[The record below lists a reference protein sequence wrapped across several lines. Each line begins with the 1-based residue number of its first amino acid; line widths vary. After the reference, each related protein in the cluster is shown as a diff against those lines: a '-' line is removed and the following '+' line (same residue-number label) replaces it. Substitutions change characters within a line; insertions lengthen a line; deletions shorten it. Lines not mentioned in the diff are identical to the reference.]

1 MTVTYIDFSA
11 ASAEQADFCWKVE
24 YQGPSR
30 KGDPSKWFLLFTFTE
45 NEFFPEDVEA
55 YSFVVC
61 NKPGGDLRNNVTAVR
76 HLSFEE
82 LDEEGLAEAVR
93 EFAQYPEDERRMFLW
108 HYTLSGNKVKR
119 RIGSSSTIIRILEDE
134 VDRIRAL
141 REFFG
146 IVISEDSCSHIS
158 GRASALN

>member
-1 MTVTYIDFSA
+1 MIVTCIAFSA
-11 ASAEQADFCWKVE
+11 ASAEQADFCWNVE

-30 KGDPSKWFLLFTFTE
+30 KGDTPSQWFLLFTFTE
-45 NEFFPEDVEA
+45 NEHFPEDSEA

-61 NKPGGDLRNNVTAVR
+61 NKPGGELRSNVTAVR

-82 LDEEGLAEAVR
+82 LDEEGLAEAAQ
-93 EFAQYPEDERRMFLW
+93 EFPQYSKDELRMFLW

-119 RIGSSSTIIRILEDE
+119 RIGSNSTIVQILDNEAN
-134 VDRIRAL
+134 RIRAL

-146 IVISEDSCSHIS
+146 IVI
-158 GRASALN
+158 